1 MATYKLNKYGGV
13 IRMPDGAM
21 IPECPDNVD
30 WRDYQE
36 WLAAGNKPEPA
47 EPPEEIAER
56 QAREAKQAQLEQIIR
71 DNLPSYAQVVSDVGK
86 ATSLAELRGI
96 VQKLAE
102 ALYVHVKGDTV

>member
-1 MATYKLNKYGGV
+1 MYKIQKDGSGV
-13 IRMPDGAM
+13 IRLADMAC
-21 IPECPDNVD
+21 IPECKDNTD
-30 WRDYQE
+30 WREYQA